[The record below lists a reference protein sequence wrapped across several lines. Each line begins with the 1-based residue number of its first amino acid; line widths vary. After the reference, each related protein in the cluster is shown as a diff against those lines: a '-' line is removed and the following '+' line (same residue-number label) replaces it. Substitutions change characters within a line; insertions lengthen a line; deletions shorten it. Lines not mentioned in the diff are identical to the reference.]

1 MTPTLWKKTWRD
13 LRVAWAQTLALTVI
27 VALGVLSLVA
37 LTGAYRDLGTS
48 YRHTYET
55 LHFADLTVRVQA
67 APEEIAAQVADIAGV
82 RAVTARLVVD
92 TGYLLPDGEP
102 IRARLIG
109 ISADKPPA
117 VNQVQLLEGSALA
130 PDDPNGVLVESHFA
144 EVYGLHPG
152 DKVTPLVLGSEQ
164 AFTVRGVA
172 ASPEYLIVSPSR
184 QELLPSARTFGVFFV
199 PLKTLQRLMNA
210 EGQVNEF
217 CLLLAPDADRQQVLQ
232 AVETVLKPYHVDAA
246 TWQADQPSN
255 AALRMDLTGYR
266 KMGETIPAL
275 ILFVAAL
282 SLYIMLGRLVRS
294 QRTQIGL
301 MKALGYSN
309 GAVMGHYVVLALL
322 IGGVGA
328 GLGAGLGTLAASGI
342 TRAYASELGIPLV
355 RTRPYPDLMLIG
367 LGISLLMAGLAAWG
381 PARRGAH
388 MRPAQAMRLDPAE
401 ALTRGRRSLME
412 RLLPPSTSVAVR
424 LPLRNVFRARGRAF
438 STGISVVFAFVLVL
452 FSWGMVD
459 SMNYLLDRTFQQ
471 VERWDLM
478 TVFDR
483 PQTEATLKQ
492 VQGWQ
497 GVKAATPGLM
507 LPVTLRAGD
516 KRKDVLLY
524 ALPPDQK
531 MHRWKLEAGVTPTE
545 ALRDGGILLTPPL
558 AQALGVAVGDT
569 VQVQTPF
576 GEKRAVVRAL
586 ADELYPST
594 VFVSLETASRWVGA
608 PVPMFNLMYVR
619 ADAAHTLE
627 LQKALFRLPGAASVQ
642 IKSKMENDWRGFMGL
657 FYLFM
662 GFIIAFAV
670 GMAFAVLFN
679 TMTVSVLERQR
690 ELATMRAI
698 GAPVALIGRM
708 IALESVVL
716 WLLTLAPGLVLG
728 WYTTVALARSFS
740 SDLFWMTAYIA
751 PRSYIITAAG
761 ILITMLLAARPAIRR
776 IARLNLAEATKMLT

>member
-13 LRVAWAQTLALTVI
+13 LRAAWAQNLALVVI
-27 VALGVLSLVA
+27 VALGVISLVA

-48 YRHTYET
+48 YHHTYET
-55 LHFADLTVRVQA
+55 LHFADLTVRVQS
-67 APEEIAAQVADIAGV
+67 APEEAAAQVARVAGV
-82 RAVTARLVVD
+82 RAVTARLVTD

-109 ISADKPPA
+109 IPAEGQPA
-117 VNQVQLLEGSALA
+117 VNRVQVLEGSGLS

-144 EVYGLHPG
+144 EVYDLHPG
-152 DKVTPLVLGSEQ
+152 DTVTPLVLGRKQ
-164 AFTVRGVA
+164 TFTVRGIA

-184 QELLPSARTFGVFFV
+184 QELLPSARTFGVFFM
-199 PLKTLQRLMNA
+199 PLSTLQRLMNTPD
-210 EGQVNEF
+210 EVNEF
-217 CLLLAPDADRQQVLQ
+217 CLLLTPDADHQ
-232 AVETVLKPYHVDAA
+232 AVLRDVEAVLKPYHVDSA

-255 AALRMDLTGYR
+255 AALHMDLEGYR
-266 KMGETIPAL
+266 EMGEAIPAL
-275 ILFVAAL
+275 ILLVAAL

-309 GAVMGHYVVLALL
+309 RAIMGHYVALALVV
-322 IGGVGA
+322 GTVGA
-328 GLGAGLGTLAASGI
+328 VAGAGLGTLAAGGI
-342 TRAYASELGIPLV
+342 TRAYANELGIPLV
-355 RTRPYPDLMLIG
+355 QTRVYPDLMVIG
-367 LGISLLMAGLAAWG
+367 LGISLIMAALAAWG
-381 PARRGAH
+381 PARHSAH
-388 MRPAQAMRLDPAE
+388 MHPAQAMRLDPAE
-401 ALTRGRRSLME
+401 ALTRGRRSLLE
-412 RLLPPSTSVAVR
+412 RLLPASTSLAVR
-424 LPLRNVFRARGRAF
+424 LPLRNVFRARGRAL
-438 STGISVVFAFVLVL
+438 STGLSIVFAFVLVL
-452 FSWGMVD
+452 FSWGMLD
-459 SMNYLLDRTFQQ
+459 SMNYLLNRTFQR

-507 LPVTLRAGD
+507 LPVTLRADG

-524 ALPPDQK
+524 ALPPDQQ
-531 MHRWKLEAGVTPTE
+531 MHQWQLEDGVTPTE
-545 ALRDGGILLTPPL
+545 ALRDDGILLTPPL
-558 AQALGVAVGDT
+558 AQALGVQVGDT

-576 GEKRAVVRAL
+576 GEKQAVVRAL
-586 ADELYPST
+586 ADELYGST
-594 VFVSLETASRWVGA
+594 VFVSLETANQWVGS
-608 PVPMFNLMYVR
+608 PVPMFNLLYVR
-619 ADAAHTLE
+619 ADPAQALTLK
-627 LQKALFRLPGAASVQ
+627 KALFHLPGAASVQ

-698 GAPVALIGRM
+698 GTPVGRIGRM

-716 WLLTLAPGLVLG
+716 WLLALVPGLVLG
-728 WYTTVALARSFS
+728 WYTTVALAKSFS
-740 SDLFWMTAYIA
+740 TDLFWMTAYIA
-751 PRSYIITAAG
+751 PHSYIITAVG

-776 IARLNLAEATKMLT
+776 IGRLNLAEATKMLT